1 MWFFP
6 CLLLVN
12 VHILESK
19 NTKKRSCI
27 RYNLH
32 FTKCIK
38 FPKYILFKEILTI
51 IKMLNGLQYIQY
63 TYFCWVVNPLLG
75 VYICWAYV
83 IFTQQF
89 TILFLYCNVCII
101 FGYFSCSAIYYCIIE
116 HNFCTAI
123 YYSRQYFPALQCII
137 IGNSFRHSMCYNLPF
152 FQ

>member
-19 NTKKRSCI
+19 NTKKRSCK

-38 FPKYILFKEILTI
+38 FPKYIQFKEIFTI
-51 IKMLNGLQYIQY
+51 IKMLNRLQYIQY
-63 TYFCWVVNPLLG
+63 TFFCWVVNPLLG
-75 VYICWAYV
+75 SLLSLCDIH
-83 IFTQQF
+83 T
-89 TILFLYCNVCII
+89 TIHTSFSVLQCII

-137 IGNSFRHSMCYNLPF
+137 IGNSFRHAMFYNWQF
-152 FQ
+152 FL